1 MRTFDKQKLL
11 RRGIFGLLVV
21 LCALLQHTKG
31 AFFHIGFVHAWLL
44 VPVVV
49 CIAMHEKRLPAGLFG
64 AFAGVLWDCAS
75 AGADGWYAVWLFV
88 LGFLC
93 STLVALWIRN
103 NARAALLLCGGA
115 GLLTALFQWFCF
127 VLLPGQPAAVHQ
139 LFSFSLPSALFT
151 LVFALPVYWLTALV
165 HRGCAR
171 LKQNA

>member
-31 AFFHIGFVHAWLL
+31 AFFHIGVVHAWLL

-49 CIAMHEKRLPAGLFG
+49 CVSMHEKRLPAGLFG

-75 AGADGWYAVWLFV
+75 VGADGWYAVWLFL
-88 LGFLC
+88 LGFSC

-115 GLLTALFQWFCF
+115 LGLTALFQWVCF

-151 LVFALPVYWLTALV
+151 LIFALPVYGLTVLV
-165 HRGCAR
+165 HRGCTR
-171 LKQNA
+171 LDQSA

>member
-11 RRGIFGLLVV
+11 QRTVFGLLVV
-21 LCALLQHTKG
+21 LCALLQHTRG

-49 CIAMHEKRLPAGLFG
+49 CIAMQEKRLPAGLFG

-75 AGADGWYAVWLFV
+75 VGADGWYAVWLFV
-88 LGFLC
+88 LGFVC

-115 GLLTALFQWFCF
+115 LGLTALFQWVCF

-139 LFSFSLPSALFT
+139 FFSFSLPSALFT
-151 LVFALPVYWLTALV
+151 LLFALPVYGLCVLI
-165 HRGCAR
+165 HRACVR
-171 LKQNA
+171 QKQRS